1 MRPDLP
7 QLEPPE
13 TADSD
18 LALVHA
24 SKNGDTT
31 AFEEIVKRYD
41 HRLLRIAQNL
51 MHNRE
56 DAKEV
61 VQETF
66 LKAFRHLDQFRADA
80 RESNGEIQP
89 EECSRT

>member
-7 QLEPPE
+7 QLDLPE
-13 TADSD
+13 TADGN

-24 SKNGDTT
+24 SKNGDAA

-41 HRLLRIAQNL
+41 RRLLRIARNL

-56 DAKEV
+56 DA
-61 VQETF
+61 
-66 LKAFRHLDQFRADA
+66 
-80 RESNGEIQP
+80 GE
-89 EECSRT
+89 